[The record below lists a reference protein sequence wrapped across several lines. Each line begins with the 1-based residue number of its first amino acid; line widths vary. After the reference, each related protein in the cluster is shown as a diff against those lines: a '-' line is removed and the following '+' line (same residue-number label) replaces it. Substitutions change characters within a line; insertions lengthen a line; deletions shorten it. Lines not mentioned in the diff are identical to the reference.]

1 MSHQIHNSNRIKLS
15 PEEDEERAPSN
26 REPPPSKPTSVTATE
41 KVKKTRNVE
50 PTPTLPTRWIRPAN
64 RRKEIS
70 AKDNQATVENGDES
84 LDWTAA
90 ERKEKRWCGGRMS
103 LVAPPKETTTSH
115 KNDFDLWERKE
126 KKEGRF
132 MKASERLD
140 RFKTR
145 EVQVTI
151 KMYLSLQ

>member
-1 MSHQIHNSNRIKLS
+1 
-15 PEEDEERAPSN
+15 
-26 REPPPSKPTSVTATE
+26 
-41 KVKKTRNVE
+41 
-50 PTPTLPTRWIRPAN
+50 
-64 RRKEIS
+64 
-70 AKDNQATVENGDES
+70 
-84 LDWTAA
+84 
-90 ERKEKRWCGGRMS
+90 MS